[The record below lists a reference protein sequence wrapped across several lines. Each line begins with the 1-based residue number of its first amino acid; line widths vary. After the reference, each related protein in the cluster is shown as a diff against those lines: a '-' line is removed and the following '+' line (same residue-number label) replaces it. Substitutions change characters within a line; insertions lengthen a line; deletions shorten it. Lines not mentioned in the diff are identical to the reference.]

1 MPDTKKVRELMI
13 PLSEYPAVYETDTLK
28 EAIKVLREYRAAGHS
43 HRSLLVFSR
52 TKKVMGEEM
61 LVGILT
67 TRDILNAIK
76 KNKMIYD
83 GSELFTMSWAMFYHR
98 GSLEK
103 LTIIKVGQAI
113 RPLVDAYVQVDDT
126 VTRAI
131 ELMMTKNV
139 NILPVF
145 AGKKAVGIIRAIDLL
160 DYMAEMLA

>member
-1 MPDTKKVRELMI
+1 MPETKKVKELMV
-13 PLSEYPAVYETDTLK
+13 PLSEYPVAYETDTLK
-28 EAIKVLREYRAAGHS
+28 HAIKVLRNYRASGHE

-52 TKKVMGEEM
+52 TKKVGNEEQ

-76 KNKMIYD
+76 KNRMLYD
-83 GSELFTMSWAMFYHR
+83 NTELFTMSWAFFYR
-98 GSLEK
+98 REPLNE
-103 LTIIKVGQAI
+103 LTVTKVGQAI
-113 RPLVDAYVQVDDT
+113 RPLVDAYVQADDT

-145 AGKKAVGIIRAIDLL
+145 EGKKAVGIIRAIDLL
-160 DYMAEMLA
+160 DYIAGML

>member
-1 MPDTKKVRELMI
+1 MPETKKVRELMV
-13 PLSEYPAVYETDTLK
+13 PLSEYPVVYETDTLK
-28 EAIKVLREYRAAGHS
+28 DAIKVLRNYRAAGHE
-43 HRSLLVFSR
+43 HRSLLVFSKTR
-52 TKKVMGEEM
+52 KVGNEEQ

-76 KNKMIYD
+76 KNRMLYD
-83 GSELFTMSWAMFYHR
+83 NTELFTMSWAFFYR
-98 GSLEK
+98 KEPLNE
-103 LTIIKVGQAI
+103 LTVTRVGQAI

-145 AGKKAVGIIRAIDLL
+145 EGKKAVGIIRAIDIL
-160 DYMAEMLA
+160 DYIAEML